1 MPPGPWSQGF
11 NDAAIKVLWPNL
23 CKTAAGRRQTSEL
36 VCLSKELVNW
46 GNDRRGLIGGLVSG
60 FSKMERLLVGP
71 PVRRAAAAPHA
82 RNVMM
87 ADDAA
92 GGREGVRVRSEF
104 RIFRQS
110 VRHSVRVR
118 VRETRV
124 ETREAGRRSDESHA
138 TLLSSRASVGRAGC
152 ITT

>member
-1 MPPGPWSQGF
+1 MVEFVQNVGRP
-11 NDAAIKVLWPNL
+11 AADIE
-23 CKTAAGRRQTSEL
+23 TR
-36 VCLSKELVNW
+36 LSILGVNW

-71 PVRRAAAAPHA
+71 PVRRAAAAPLA

-92 GGREGVRVRSEF
+92 GGSPSERGVRSEF

-110 VRHSVRVR
+110 VRHSVTVR